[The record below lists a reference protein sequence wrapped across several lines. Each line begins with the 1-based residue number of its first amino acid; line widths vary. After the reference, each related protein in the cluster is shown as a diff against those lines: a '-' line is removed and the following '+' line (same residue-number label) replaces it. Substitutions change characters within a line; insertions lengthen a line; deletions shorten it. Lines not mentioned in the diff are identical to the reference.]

1 MYGLP
6 VQPIQNLHYIS
17 DKLATTHGSY
27 SWQPLMGPGIIN
39 AYVHSLKVPLNASPL
54 QMGRAMHIC
63 ICIMH
68 RS

>member
-39 AYVHSLKVPLNASPL
+39 AYVHSLKVPLNA
-54 QMGRAMHIC
+54 
-63 ICIMH
+63 
-68 RS
+68 